1 MNRGNRIRV
10 GDMSRD
16 KLTRADE
23 KLKQLK
29 LEWVSHIKQMG
40 LLTKAINEASINP
53 AGAVRVLQQVKEHR
67 DKRTTETDEWARAR
81 RAIINEAAKDNMLKQ
96 SVGHTLPQQPQQC
109 PPWTTQQYQVQ
120 PYIPQGGGSQHSS
133 SSYGSYSH
141 KGDKGKGKGKG
152 GKGGKNFWEDKP
164 KHIAL
169 DTPQRSRCP
178 MLKGPFAPDYERYDC
193 SHPCKKCQ
201 QQGVEA
207 YHAGSWECDVQYYSA
222 RSMFMRGEVDR
233 WGASIVNASLAPNA
247 FQGLARPQPPPGAPP
262 AGGPPG
268 G

>member
-1 MNRGNRIRV
+1 
-10 GDMSRD
+10 
-16 KLTRADE
+16 
-23 KLKQLK
+23 
-29 LEWVSHIKQMG
+29 MG
-40 LLTKAINEASINP
+40 LLTRAINEALINP
-53 AGAVRVLQQVKEHR
+53 AGAVRVLQQVKERR

-81 RAIINEAAKDNMLKQ
+81 KAIINEAAKDNMLKQ
-96 SVGHTLPQQPQQC
+96 SVGQPPQQQ
-109 PPWTTQQYQVQ
+109 QQYHYPPPPQDQ
-120 PYIPQGGGSQHSS
+120 MQQYNPQGGGSPHGSPP
-133 SSYGSYSH
+133 YGGYPYT
-141 KGDKGKGKGKG
+141 GDKGKGKGKG

-233 WGASIVNASLAPNA
+233 WGSSIVTASLAPNA